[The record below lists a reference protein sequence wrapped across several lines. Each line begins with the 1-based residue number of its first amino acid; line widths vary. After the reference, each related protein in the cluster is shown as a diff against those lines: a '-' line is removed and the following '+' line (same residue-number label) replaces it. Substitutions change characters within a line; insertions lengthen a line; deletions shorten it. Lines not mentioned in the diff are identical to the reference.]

1 MLKLKRVANPKHCDA
16 CFQQLLTV
24 TTTLKLKMATIQR
37 CLVNYVTLLMGL
49 SKGYM
54 AVENQTL

>member
-1 MLKLKRVANPKHCDA
+1 MLKLKRVANQKHCDA
-16 CFQQLLTV
+16 CFQQLLT
-24 TTTLKLKMATIQR
+24 TTLKLKMTTIQR
-37 CLVNYVTLLMGL
+37 CLVNYVTLLTGL